1 MSSRARDKER
11 QRRERLQARRAEE
24 ARSKKRRRLMLAG
37 GGLLA
42 AGLVAAGVVAVAA
55 GGGGAGSSAAV
66 APPKLSAKERGALPK
81 PIAKNLAEAN
91 QVIDTPIADK
101 LSSLRGVPVVVN
113 QWASWCPNCKFEFPF
128 FQREAKKFEKKV
140 AFLGL
145 DSQDNQGDA
154 EGFLKQYP
162 VIYPSVFDPSASEA
176 ASLGA
181 GQSWPTTVFID
192 PNGQVANVHIGAY
205 ATEEQL
211 RADIE
216 RYALSNE

>member
-11 QRRERLQARRAEE
+11 RRRERLDAQDAEE
-24 ARSKKRRRLMLAG
+24 ARSRRRRLMLAG
-37 GGLLA
+37 SGVLAAALLA
-42 AGLVAAGVVAVAA
+42 AGIIVGAE
-55 GGGGAGSSAAV
+55 GGGGGGSSQA
-66 APPKLSAKERGALPK
+66 APPVKLSAKQRGSLPR
-81 PIAKNLAEAN
+81 PIARNVAQAN
-91 QVIDTPIADK
+91 QVIDTSLDAK

-128 FQREAKKFEKKV
+128 FQREAKRFQKKV

-154 EGFLKQYP
+154 ESFLKQYP
-162 VIYPSVFDPSASEA
+162 VTYPSVFDPSASEA
-176 ASLGA
+176 ASIGA

-192 PNGQVANVHIGAY
+192 RSGEVANVHIGAY

-211 RADIE
+211 RADVE
-216 RYALSNE
+216 RYALSSG

>member
-1 MSSRARDKER
+1 MFV
-11 QRRERLQARRAEE
+11 
-24 ARSKKRRRLMLAG
+24 G

-42 AGLVAAGVVAVAA
+42 VALAAVVIVVVAGSGGTGGFSKAA
-55 GGGGAGSSAAV
+55 
-66 APPKLSAKERGALPK
+66 APPKLTAKERSSLPK
-81 PIAKNLAEAN
+81 PIAQNIAQAN
-91 QVIDTPIADK
+91 QVIDTPIDEK
-101 LSSLRGVPVVVN
+101 LNSLRGVPVVVN

-128 FQREAKKFEKKV
+128 FQHEAKRFQKKV

-145 DSQDNQGDA
+145 DSQDNQGNA
-154 EGFLKQYP
+154 EAFLKQYP

-192 PNGQVANVHIGAY
+192 PSGQVANVHIGAY
-205 ATEEQL
+205 ATEDQL

-216 RYALSNE
+216 RYALSSG

>member
-11 QRRERLQARRAEE
+11 RRRERLQQAEE
-24 ARSKKRRRLMLAG
+24 AQSKRRRLMLG
-37 GGLLA
+37 GGALLA
-42 AGLVAAGVVAVAA
+42 AGLVAAAIVAVAA
-55 GGGGAGSSAAV
+55 GGGSGGSSQAA
-66 APPKLSAKERGALPK
+66 APLKLSAKQRGSLPK
-81 PIAKNLAEAN
+81 PIAKNLAQAN
-91 QVIDTPIADK
+91 QVIDTPLSEE

-128 FQREAKKFEKKV
+128 FQREAKRFEKKV

-176 ASLGA
+176 ASIGA
-181 GQSWPTTVFID
+181 GNSWPTTVFVD

-205 ATEEQL
+205 ATEDQL

-216 RYALSNE
+216 RYALANG